1 MIAKRILR
9 PKAASNFA
17 RLGAYI
23 LQDSPAPGETE
34 DGRTFG
40 YILTENADGGR
51 VGTIRVSNCHAQDP
65 ALAIREILA
74 TQALNKRSQADRTYH
89 LVASFEP
96 GEQPTPAQIED
107 IENKLCA
114 AIGLQHHQRISAV
127 HTDRAHL
134 HLHIAIN
141 KIAPGNFRCVEPYY
155 DKRKLMIACAELE
168 KTHGLARTNHG
179 LSERKR
185 PRGRQADLE
194 AYAAEASFV
203 SWVKAKIE
211 APLLAQID
219 TGASWAGV
227 HALLGKDGL
236 TLTRRGAGLVI
247 ADAKAHAVK
256 ASAVNRAFSLKELT
270 ARLGPFQPGLPANTA
285 GTDGYGRAPLGRRP
299 AAHLYADYVRQ
310 REAGLKARRAAR
322 EATAEAR
329 RTVYAAYTADLQ
341 EVRRSGPTP
350 TGKQARRREIR
361 LSRSLA
367 LAQLAAKAR
376 EESAAIAGAFPLSW
390 VSYLQMR
397 ARSGDTNALDALR
410 AARAP
415 SAKAAADFLT
425 APDAAAAQTVL
436 LQDAKPIV
444 RRNGEVLY
452 KLGDGG
458 AVTDEARRVR
468 VDRTSYQ
475 AAFLA
480 LTLGAQRFAGQALI
494 IDGTETFKQQ
504 AVEVAAALKLTV
516 TFANPDLEEARQ
528 ALVLNK
534 AAALP
539 PPALTAFIAEQNG
552 LAHGLS
558 SGYCFRLWSYRD
570 AGSVSYRGQRTLKDG
585 STVLLLRQGSEIL
598 VKPASEDEAR
608 KAAAWPPG
616 APAVFD
622 RFGRIAGRT
631 RQ

>member
-17 RLGAYI
+17 RLGSYI
-23 LQDSPAPGETE
+23 LQESPSPGETE
-34 DGRTFG
+34 EGRTFG
-40 YILTENADGGR
+40 YILTENPDGGR
-51 VGTIRVSNCHAQDP
+51 VGSIRVSNCHGQDP

-74 TQALNKRSQADRTYH
+74 TQALNKRSRADRTYH
-89 LVASFEP
+89 LVVSFEP
-96 GEQPTPAQIED
+96 GERPTPAQIED
-107 IENKLCA
+107 IENELCA

-141 KIAPGNFRCVEPYY
+141 KVAPDTFRCVEPYY
-155 DKRKLMIACAELE
+155 DKRKLMTACAALE

-185 PRGRQADLE
+185 LQGRPADLE
-194 AYAAEASFV
+194 AHAAEASFL

-211 APLLAQID
+211 APLLVQID
-219 TGASWAGV
+219 AGTSWAGV

-236 TLTRRGAGLVI
+236 MLTRRGAGLVI

-270 ARLGPFQPGLPANTA
+270 AKLGPFQPGLAANAA
-285 GTDGYGRAPLGRRP
+285 GTAGYGRAPLSRRA

-310 REAGLKARRAAR
+310 RETGLKARHAAR
-322 EATAEAR
+322 EAAAQSR
-329 RTVYAAYTADLQ
+329 RTIYAACTASLE
-341 EVRRSGPTP
+341 EVRRSGLTP
-350 TGKQARRREIR
+350 AGKQARRREIR

-367 LAQLAAKAR
+367 LGTLAAKTR
-376 EESAAIAGAFPLSW
+376 EDSAAIAGTYPLSW

-425 APDAAAAQTVL
+425 APDASTAQTVL
-436 LQDAKPIV
+436 FQDAKPIV

-468 VDRTSYQ
+468 VDKTSYQ

-480 LTLGAQRFAGQALI
+480 LTLGAQRFAGRALI
-494 IDGTETFKQQ
+494 LDGTETFKQQ
-504 AVEVAAALKLTV
+504 AVDVAAALELAV

-534 AAALP
+534 AAAMP
-539 PPALTAFIAEQNG
+539 APALTAFISEQNA
-552 LAHGLS
+552 LAQGLS

-570 AGSVSYRGQRTLKDG
+570 AGSISYHGQRILKDG
-585 STVLLLRQGSEIL
+585 STVLLLRQGSGIL
-598 VKPASEDEAR
+598 VKPASEEEAR

-616 APAVFD
+616 SPAVFD
-622 RFGRIAGRT
+622 RFGRIAGRA